1 MWLRL
6 IAMVPHALS
15 RQTMITKGKP
25 SVAPRDTHSLSPAD
39 ALLTAREFADGLR
52 ISMTTFRRTTK
63 SGGIPAPIAVSP
75 GCRRW
80 PASDLRSMLEAQ
92 RKRR

>member
-1 MWLRL
+1 MN
-6 IAMVPHALS
+6 I
-15 RQTMITKGKP
+15 KGKP
-25 SVAPRDTHSLSPAD
+25 SVAPSDLHHLSPAD
-39 ALLTAREFADGLR
+39 VLLTAREFAEGLR
-52 ISMTTFRRTTK
+52 ISMTTFRRTAK
-63 SGGIPAPIAVSP
+63 AGGIPAPIVVSA

>member
-1 MWLRL
+1 MN
-6 IAMVPHALS
+6 
-15 RQTMITKGKP
+15 TKGKP
-25 SVAPRDTHSLSPAD
+25 SVAPSGLYQLSPTD

-52 ISMTTFRRTTK
+52 ISMTTFRRTAK
-63 SGGIPAPIAVSP
+63 AGGIPAPIAVSP

-92 RKRR
+92 RKQR